1 MICMWEQEQ
10 LMRTV
15 INYNGKRF
23 LYLQW
28 FSSNSLLQTFASSIN
43 VSYRKHS
50 KRNTSL
56 TKYYTFERLN
66 ENKVVINESVKEKKE
81 KEKRKKD
88 QWSIDNFIQTL

>member
-1 MICMWEQEQ
+1 
-10 LMRTV
+10 MRAV
-15 INYNGKRF
+15 INYNGKRY

-43 VSYRKHS
+43 VSYRKRS

-66 ENKVVINESVKEKKE
+66 ENKVVINESVKERKE
-81 KEKRKKD
+81 KEKRKKKKRSMIN
-88 QWSIDNFIQTL
+88 W